1 MRCGRGRN
9 SRPYRIRFL
18 YPKLNLNRKIKM
30 NTQTQINIINENAM
44 ANAIERDII
53 KAEKEASRLGA
64 IAGSNAAEWVAQD
77 SWGGRVTRGE
87 KEAAQ
92 AFLDA
97 YEEGGELPEPPNLS
111 GEWADSETPASLMES
126 LFGEDWQDTPEY
138 VEAQDEICQAWE
150 DSCSEAFY
158 SSLVESAQ
166 SVFSL

>member
-1 MRCGRGRN
+1 
-9 SRPYRIRFL
+9 
-18 YPKLNLNRKIKM
+18 M
-30 NTQTQINIINENAM
+30 NTQTQIEIINANAM
-44 ANAIERDII
+44 ANAVEKELNLAEK
-53 KAEKEASRLGA
+53 KAEKLGRK
-64 IAGSNAAEWVAQD
+64 AGTNAAEWFAQD

-111 GEWADSETPASLMES
+111 GEWADLETPASLMES
-126 LFGEDWQDTPEY
+126 LFGEDWQDTSEY